1 MNERGVRN
9 NPLTLFYSYTHEDEM
24 LCQELDRHLRLLQ
37 RRGIIS
43 AWYDRKIVPGTDWS
57 KDIDYH
63 LNQAS
68 VILLL
73 VSSDFLASDYCYQV
87 EMQRALERHQSGE
100 ARVIPILLRPVDWH
114 EAPFAHLQSLPHNAQ
129 PVTLWDNQ
137 DAAFRDIAEG
147 IRAAVEDLDGLS
159 PQKHTN
165 PGRQNR
171 KRLLKRMRDFWIS
184 GVLEHSLH
192 HEVLITLGLQE
203 QPDAVANPWRLTI
216 QESNLPPNPL
226 PAGIHITQVYDDA
239 DGELLILGE
248 PGAGKTTLLLELAR
262 DLLVRAEKHETYPMP
277 VLFNLSSWAKKW
289 QSLTLWLVEELYMK
303 YQIPHKV
310 GQAWI
315 ETDQIVLL
323 LDGLD
328 EVALAARSTCIDM
341 INSYRQEHDLAS
353 VVVCSRSAEYLAQ
366 AMQMLLHRA
375 VIVQPLT
382 MQQINEY
389 LSIAGEKLEG
399 VRVVLHEDREL
410 QELATTP
417 LMLSVLV
424 MAYQGTVATEVVTTG
439 PPETQ
444 RQQIFEAYVRR
455 MLKRRGIPRY
465 TQKQTIYWLSWLS
478 QQMLRQHLTEFS
490 IRELTPDWLRDHRSQ
505 QFHHSVTRALHFT
518 FIGLIGLIIGLVVE
532 LTFGHFAGLIAG
544 LIDAVGTGFVAYLQN
559 PNMLEPF
566 DFPSDADFDTL
577 YDNQSSRRPSD
588 AQPHVRHT
596 LRFTNWIPAGIMA
609 LVMVFVV
616 VGVMTLETEVITLFV
631 VATGLILGF
640 VVGAIAGLVGLLV
653 GGIHT
658 GLTIGLLVWLAV
670 GLFFLSLSMYQHI
683 QRFVLPVLLWRG
695 GYIPW
700 NYRRFLDHATERIL
714 LRRTGR
720 EYIFIHRLLLEYF
733 AALPAELIFDEGT
746 E

>member
-1 MNERGVRN
+1 VNEQGVRN

-114 EAPFAHLQSLPHNAQ
+114 EAPFAHLQSLPRNAQ

-147 IRAAVEDLDGLS
+147 IRTTVEDLDGLS
-159 PQKHTN
+159 PRKHTN
-165 PGRQNR
+165 LGRQNR

-216 QESNLPPNPL
+216 QESNLPPHPL

-248 PGAGKTTLLLELAR
+248 PGAGKTTLLLDLAR
-262 DLLVRAEKHETYPMP
+262 DLLVRAEKHETHPIP
-277 VLFNLSSWAKKW
+277 VLFNLSSWAEKR

-310 GQAWI
+310 GQMWI

-328 EVALAARSTCIDM
+328 EVASAARSTCIDM
-341 INSYRQEHDLAS
+341 INAYRQEHDLAS

-399 VRVVLHEDREL
+399 VRVILHEDKEL

-417 LMLSVLV
+417 LMLSVLA
-424 MAYQGTVATEVVTTG
+424 MAYQGKAAAEVVTTG
-439 PPETQ
+439 TTGTQ
-444 RQQIFEAYVRR
+444 RQQIFEAYVKR
-455 MLKRRGIPRY
+455 MLKHRGVPRY
-465 TQKQTIYWLSWLS
+465 TQKQTKYWLSWLG
-478 QQMLRQHLTEFS
+478 QQMLHHDLTGFSKRQ
-490 IRELTPDWLRDHRSQ
+490 ITPDWLPSHQTQ
-505 QFHHSVTRALHFT
+505 QLYHSVTRGLHFA
-518 FIGLIGLIIGLVVE
+518 FIGLVGLVIGSIVG
-532 LTFGHFAGLIAG
+532 LAFGHLAGLIAG
-544 LIDAVGTGFVAYLQN
+544 LIDVGATGFVASLQN
-559 PNMLEPF
+559 PRMLEPF
-566 DFPSDADFDTL
+566 DFPSDADFDNFRNL
-577 YDNQSSRRPSD
+577 PSGQLSD
-588 AQPHVRHT
+588 APPDTRHPM
-596 LRFTNWIPAGIMA
+596 RFIGLIPAGIMFGI
-609 LVMVFVV
+609 VM
-616 VGVMTLETEVITLFV
+616 VGVMTMVTETVPIFVI
-631 VATGLILGF
+631 AAGLIIGL
-640 VVGAIAGLVGLLV
+640 VGGVISGLVGLLV
-653 GGIHT
+653 GGIRT
-658 GLTIGLLVWLAV
+658 GLNIGLSVWLAV
-670 GLFFLSLSMYQHI
+670 GLFSVSLNMYQHI
-683 QRFVLPVLLWRG
+683 QRFVLPVLLWRS

-700 NYRRFLDHATERIL
+700 NYHHFLDYATERIL

-733 AALPAELIFDEGT
+733 AARPAELIFDEET